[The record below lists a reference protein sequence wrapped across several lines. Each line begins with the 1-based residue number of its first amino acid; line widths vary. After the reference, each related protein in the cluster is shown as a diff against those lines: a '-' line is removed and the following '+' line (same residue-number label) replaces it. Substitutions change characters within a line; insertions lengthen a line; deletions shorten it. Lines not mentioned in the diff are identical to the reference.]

1 MRNLIAH
8 YGLRPHPEGG
18 FYREVYRSQQTVT
31 SSLAGAE
38 RRALTHIYFLLLRD
52 QISRFHRVRHD
63 EVWNFYE
70 GAPLT
75 LVTFDGTEVRTHR
88 LGPGADYVLVV
99 AGGLFQAAASEG
111 AFSLVGCTVAPGF
124 EFADFSFLAED
135 PDLSR
140 CLEQNAPDY
149 CRFL

>member
-1 MRNLIAH
+1 MKELIDR

-18 FYREVYRSQQTVT
+18 FYREIYRSPQTVT
-31 SSLAGAE
+31 AAAGAG
-38 RRALTHIYFLLLRD
+38 RRALTHIYFLLLAG
-52 QISRFHRVRHD
+52 QISRFHRVCHD

-75 LVTFDGTEVRTHR
+75 LVTFDGAEIRKQR
-88 LGPGADYVLVV
+88 LGPGSAYAAVV
-99 AGGLFQAAASEG
+99 AGGLFQAAESDG
-111 AFSLVGCTVAPGF
+111 VYSLVGCTVAPGF

-135 PDLSR
+135 PGLVRS
-140 CLEQNAPDY
+140 LEQNAPDY